1 MRLSV
6 KTAAMAIL
14 VSLGVTACSSGGGGG
29 GSSAP
34 ANNPEQAKQIE
45 ALKKQVETEQQAAK
59 SAKSDANQVSEK
71 LKESEIAKAKAETE
85 LAKAQ
90 EALKNAENTT
100 AAEKAKA
107 QAAVEKAAQDLAAA
121 QQAVKNA
128 EAATAAEQAK
138 AQAAADKA
146 AKDLAKAREDIAK
159 LEAELSPYLEE
170 AKRKAQEEAERLAEE
185 QRRLEEAQKTFTA
198 ESSTWRH
205 TGENN
210 NARSRYFLPNG
221 DHFEWLGNDTQ
232 SGFDRVVADKI
243 NFYEAPTDD
252 EVHVSKITAK
262 GISQR
267 LQNGNMEDVATN
279 LGEKGTIYF
288 VNQPYSTYASWVG
301 NGGTTHNYNFGLDYE
316 LSYTTGA
323 IKSKS
328 GFVALQTENTA
339 EFITQGNSATYKGKA
354 IETGYIEKEDNAGM
368 KTYTPYQ
375 SVGNLTLDAN
385 FKTGVVSGNIQ
396 NLKSGNYDLNNGNIV
411 SSNDAVVFSGTV
423 SQQNSVLNNYSYLGY
438 FAGPN
443 AEEAVGIVTYLPD
456 THTISFGGKRQ

>member
-14 VSLGVTACSSGGGGG
+14 VSLGVTACGSGGSGG

-34 ANNPEQAKQIE
+34 TNNPEQAKQIE
-45 ALKKQVETEQQAAK
+45 ALKKQVEAEQQAVK
-59 SAKSDANQVSEK
+59 SAQNNANQASEK
-71 LKESEIAKAKAETE
+71 VKASETAKAKAEAE

-90 EALKNAENTT
+90 QALKNAENVT
-100 AAEKAKA
+100 AAEK
-107 QAAVEKAAQDLAAA
+107 
-121 QQAVKNA
+121 
-128 EAATAAEQAK
+128 AK

-146 AKDLAKAREDIAK
+146 AKDLAKAQEDIAK

-170 AKRKAQEEAERLAEE
+170 AKRKEQEEAERLAEE
-185 QRRLEEAQKTFTA
+185 QRRLEETQKTFAA

-210 NARSRYFLPNG
+210 NARSKYFLPSG
-221 DHFEWLGNDTQ
+221 DHFEWLGNDNQ

-301 NGGTTHNYNFGLDYE
+301 NGGTIHNSNFGLDYE
-316 LSYTTGA
+316 LSYTTGE

-328 GFVALQTENTA
+328 GFVALQTESTA

-396 NLKSGNYDLNNGNIV
+396 NLKSGNYDLDNGNIV

-423 SQQNSVLNNYSYLGY
+423 SQKNSVLNEYSYIGH

-443 AEEAVGIVTYLPD
+443 AEEAVGIVTYTSN